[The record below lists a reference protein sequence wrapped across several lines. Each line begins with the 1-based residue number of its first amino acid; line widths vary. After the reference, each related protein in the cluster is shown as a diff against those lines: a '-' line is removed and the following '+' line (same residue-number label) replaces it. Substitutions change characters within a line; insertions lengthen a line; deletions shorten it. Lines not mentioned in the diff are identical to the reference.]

1 MPDDRCSRTS
11 YLEREGFD
19 KVQKLNCPMEGC
31 GYVWCK
37 RCQQEIM
44 PNGPEHS
51 CGGSSSTELRYPV
64 QQQQQRQD
72 WHFGFSWSS
81 GRMGVDAHASVQPAK
96 EIRVQLVS
104 TVLGQW
110 SSDF

>member
-1 MPDDRCSRTS
+1 
-11 YLEREGFD
+11 
-19 KVQKLNCPMEGC
+19 
-31 GYVWCK
+31 
-37 RCQQEIM
+37 M

-51 CGGSSSTELRYPV
+51 CDGFSERKHPV
-64 QQQQQRQD
+64 QQQQQQQQG
-72 WHFGFSWSS
+72 WNFGFSWSS